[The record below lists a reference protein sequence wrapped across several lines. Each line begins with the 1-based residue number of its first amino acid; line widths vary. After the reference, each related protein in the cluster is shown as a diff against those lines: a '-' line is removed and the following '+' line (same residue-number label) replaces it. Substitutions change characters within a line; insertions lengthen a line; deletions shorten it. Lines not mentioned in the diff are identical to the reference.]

1 MRIPKAL
8 TPETV
13 RKRLQLL
20 RLLPRQ
26 VFETHDQVRD
36 LGVQLT
42 ETQDQVRDLGVQL
55 NEVTKLLHDLIYDFV
70 GVRITE
76 QRKLLHDATRQAFE
90 ARDQVRD
97 LGAKFTEHTKL
108 LHDLKRQVS
117 DLKSETAAQISLWL
131 HDLGQELGYGA
142 SLTRLNN
149 VLETTRSELKNLSV
163 HLDTSIHTQ
172 LNRIEFHHVDQLI
185 NQMHELAAVQF
196 ELSAAAHSNRSQWVT
211 QSAERYH
218 KAEAKDFDA
227 YLTQAEHDFPRVF
240 PLWKERLETMEQAF
254 VETKLGNA
262 AHPGDPRSR
271 LFRSLFEIHAFG
283 RALDVGCGV
292 FARPFYLSSYPS
304 ELISGLDPLPPIET
318 SDFERVRGLSEYLP
332 WPDESF
338 STVVSATSLDHCMSL
353 DRSLAEIRR
362 VLSKDGRLL
371 LWIDSVP
378 GSLRYEPD
386 RLDFKP
392 ADRFH
397 LFHFDVSWFEEII
410 NKLFVICYR
419 IELWGREF
427 NRVMYVLA
435 KAD

>member
-1 MRIPKAL
+1 
-8 TPETV
+8 
-13 RKRLQLL
+13 
-20 RLLPRQ
+20 
-26 VFETHDQVRD
+26 
-36 LGVQLT
+36 
-42 ETQDQVRDLGVQL
+42 VQL

-76 QRKLLHDATRQAFE
+76 QRKLLHDATLQVFE

-97 LGAKFTEHTKL
+97 LGSKFTEQTKL
-108 LHDLKRQVS
+108 LHDLRTQLS

-131 HDLGQELGYGA
+131 HDLGQELGYGP
-142 SLTRLNN
+142 SLKRLND
-149 VLETTRSELKNLSV
+149 VLDMTRSELTNLTV
-163 HLDTSIHTQ
+163 HLDTSINTR

-185 NQMHELAAVQF
+185 NQMHEVAAVQF
-196 ELSAAAHSNRSQWVT
+196 ELSAAAANSNRSRWAT
-211 QSAERYH
+211 QSAERYQ
-218 KAEAKDFDA
+218 KAEAKDFDL
-227 YLTQAEHDFPRVF
+227 YLTQAERDFPRLF
-240 PLWKERLETMEQAF
+240 PLWKERLETMERAF
-254 VETKLGNA
+254 VETKVGNA
-262 AHPGDPRSR
+262 AHAGDPRSR
-271 LFRSLFEIHAFG
+271 VFRSLVEIHSFG

-304 ELISGLDPLPPIET
+304 ELISGIDPLPPIE
-318 SDFERVRGLSEYLP
+318 SPDFERVRGLSEYLP
-332 WPDESF
+332 WPNESF
-338 STVVSATSLDHCMSL
+338 STVISATSLDHCISL

-410 NKLFVICYR
+410 NNLFVICNR
-419 IELWGREF
+419 VELWGREF

-435 KAD
+435 KADSQGGSIS